1 MQNMMRK
8 KQRNKYNLPLIVPPH
23 VGILHCVAAGAST
36 SYDVMGGLKIEPVSV
51 KINKKD
57 LL

>member
-1 MQNMMRK
+1 MMRK